1 MNRLEMPANIKLM
14 NTNDPRIK
22 SFRMVTSLD
31 TFDGMN
37 TNNFHPDGLFSTEIF
52 GRVGTPE
59 RDTQFS
65 FIHTKIPIFNP
76 YIYKKITGLKALYKG
91 IITGKQYATWN
102 DKDKDF
108 EPSDLVNGETG
119 FAFFLSRLTE
129 IKFKQT
135 SSASREADIK
145 LVYGAIQDGTALITH
160 VPVFPAGLRD
170 AYIEADGRVTEDEV
184 NPLYRSLIS
193 AANALPDSIAGTV
206 STTPSI
212 EVLDEAV
219 YNTTR
224 MTLQNSLIKI
234 FDYFWLLFSG
244 KRGFAR
250 DKYYSRG
257 VFNGTRNVL
266 SALCTTVEELGSPHT
281 PGLNDT
287 TIGVFQVMKMIQP
300 VTINLLLNGWLG
312 NAFSARDGSAYL
324 VDRKTRKMVTVSLKR
339 DVYDKFTTPE
349 GLIKC
354 INSFFIRPNRTKP
367 VIIDGH
373 YLALVYKGE
382 INGKKV
388 FKLFNDI
395 DDLPKELDVNDV
407 HPLTWCE
414 LFYISGYR
422 EWNNY
427 PTMFTRYP
435 VAGLGSTY
443 MSMIYCKTTVIAEQR
458 WELNDEWEIKEFHDA
473 NRIHY
478 AYEYPI
484 IKKNV
489 NFFETVAISP
499 SRLAGATADFD
510 GDTGSQI
517 AVYTEESLAEVKD
530 HLNSATAYIDPKGGL
545 LNSPFI
551 DTVHRTVVGLMRR

>member
-1 MNRLEMPANIKLM
+1 MNRLEIPANIKLM

-22 SFRMVTSLD
+22 SFRLVSSLD

-59 RDTQFS
+59 RDQRFS
-65 FIHTKIPIFNP
+65 FIHTKIPIFHP
-76 YIYKKITGLKALYKG
+76 YIFKKISSLKALYSG
-91 IITGKQYATWN
+91 IITGKQYAVW
-102 DKDKDF
+102 DAQEKDF
-108 EPSDLVNGETG
+108 LPSDLVNGETG
-119 FAFFLSRLTE
+119 YAFFLAHLTE

-145 LVYGAIQDGTALITH
+145 LVYGAIAEGTALITH

-193 AANALPDSIAGTV
+193 AANTIPDSIANTV
-206 STTPSI
+206 STTPDI
-212 EVLDEAV
+212 NALDEAV

-224 MTLQNSLIKI
+224 VTLQNSLNKI
-234 FDYFWLLFSG
+234 FEYYWLLFSG

-266 SALCTTVEELGSPHT
+266 SALCTTVEDLGAPHT
-281 PGLNDT
+281 PGLNHT
-287 TIGVFQVMKMIQP
+287 TIGLFQVMKMIQP

-312 NAFSARDGSAYL
+312 TAFSAQDGSAYL
-324 VDRKTRKMVTVSLKR
+324 VNRKTRKMETVNLKR

-349 GLIKC
+349 GLNKC
-354 INSFFIRPNRTKP
+354 INAFYIRPNRTKP
-367 VIIDGH
+367 VIIEGH
-373 YLALVYKGE
+373 YLALVYRGTV
-382 INGKKV
+382 NGKGV
-388 FKLFNDI
+388 FKIFNDI
-395 DDLPKELDVNDV
+395 DELPKELDVRDV

-414 LFYISGYR
+414 LFYLSGYR
-422 EWNNY
+422 HWNNY

-443 MSMIYCKTTVIAEQR
+443 MSMIYCKTSVYGEQR
-458 WELNDEWEIKEFHDA
+458 WELGDDWQVKEFHDG
-473 NRIHY
+473 NPITY
-478 AYEYPI
+478 AYEYPS

-517 AVYTEESLAEVKD
+517 AVYTQESLKEVSD
-530 HLNSATAYIDPKGGL
+530 HLNSATAYINPKGGL

-551 DTVHRTVVGLMRR
+551 DTVHRVVVGLMRR

>member
-1 MNRLEMPANIKLM
+1 
-14 NTNDPRIK
+14 
-22 SFRMVTSLD
+22 
-31 TFDGMN
+31 
-37 TNNFHPDGLFSTEIF
+37 
-52 GRVGTPE
+52 
-59 RDTQFS
+59 
-65 FIHTKIPIFNP
+65 
-76 YIYKKITGLKALYKG
+76 
-91 IITGKQYATWN
+91 
-102 DKDKDF
+102 
-108 EPSDLVNGETG
+108 
-119 FAFFLSRLTE
+119 
-129 IKFKQT
+129 
-135 SSASREADIK
+135 
-145 LVYGAIQDGTALITH
+145 
-160 VPVFPAGLRD
+160 
-170 AYIEADGRVTEDEV
+170 
-184 NPLYRSLIS
+184 
-193 AANALPDSIAGTV
+193 
-206 STTPSI
+206 
-212 EVLDEAV
+212 
-219 YNTTR
+219 
-224 MTLQNSLIKI
+224 
-234 FDYFWLLFSG
+234 
-244 KRGFAR
+244 
-250 DKYYSRG
+250 
-257 VFNGTRNVL
+257 
-266 SALCTTVEELGSPHT
+266 
-281 PGLNDT
+281 
-287 TIGVFQVMKMIQP
+287 MIQP

-499 SRLAGATADFD
+499 SRLAGAVADFD
-510 GDTGSQI
+510 GDK
-517 AVYTEESLAEVKD
+517 L
-530 HLNSATAYIDPKGGL
+530 
-545 LNSPFI
+545 
-551 DTVHRTVVGLMRR
+551 

>member
-1 MNRLEMPANIKLM
+1 MNRLELPANIKLM
-14 NTNDPRIK
+14 NTEDPRIRL
-22 SFRMVTSLD
+22 FRAVTSLD

-76 YIYKKITGLKALYKG
+76 YIFKKIIGLKALYKG
-91 IITGKQYATWN
+91 IILGKQYAEWD
-102 DKDKDF
+102 DKNKDF
-108 EPSDLVNGETG
+108 IPSDLINGETG
-119 FAFFLSRLTE
+119 YAFFLSRLNE
-129 IKFKQT
+129 LRFKTT

-145 LVYGAIQDGTALITH
+145 LVYTAIEEGTALVTS

-184 NPLYRSLIS
+184 NPLYRSLI
-193 AANALPDSIAGTV
+193 AASNALPDSLVGTV
-206 STTPSI
+206 SNRPSI
-212 EVLDEAV
+212 DALDEAV

-224 MTLQNSLIKI
+224 VTLQNALNNI
-234 FDYFWLLFSG
+234 FEYFWVLFSG
-244 KRGFAR
+244 KKGFAR
-250 DKYYSRG
+250 DKYYSRA

-266 SALCTTVEELGSPHT
+266 SALCTTVDELGALHT
-281 PGLNDT
+281 PNLNSTVIGL
-287 TIGVFQVMKMIQP
+287 FQTMKMIQP
-300 VTINLLLNGWLG
+300 VTLNLLLNGYLKEAFAAG
-312 NAFSARDGSAYL
+312 NGAAYL
-324 VDRKTRKMVTVSLKR
+324 VDRKTRKPKTVSLNR
-339 DVYDKFTTPE
+339 ATYDKFNTPE

-367 VIIDGH
+367 VIIEGH
-373 YLALVYKGE
+373 YLALVFKGE
-382 INGKKV
+382 IGGKKV
-388 FKLFNDI
+388 FKIFNDI
-395 DDLPKELDVNDV
+395 DDLPENCDIKDV

-422 EWNNY
+422 NWNNY

-458 WELNDEWEIKEFHDA
+458 WELNDAWEIKEFKDG
-473 NRIHY
+473 NPITY
-478 AYEYPI
+478 AYEYPV
-484 IKKNV
+484 IKKDV
-489 NFFETVAISP
+489 NFFETVAMSP
-499 SRLAGATADFD
+499 SRLAGAAADFD

-517 AVYTEESLAEVKD
+517 AVYTEESLKEVSA
-530 HLNSATAYIDPKGGL
+530 HLNSASAYINPKGGL

-551 DTVHRTVVGLMRR
+551 DTVHRVVVGLMRR

>member
-14 NTNDPRIK
+14 NTTDPRIK
-22 SFRMVTSLD
+22 SFKMVTSLD

-59 RDTQFS
+59 RDTTFS

-76 YIYKKITGLKALYKG
+76 YVFKKITGLKALYKG
-91 IITGKQYATWN
+91 IITGKQYAEW
-102 DKDKDF
+102 DPKEKDF
-108 EPSDLVNGETG
+108 VASDLLNGDTG
-119 FAFFLSRLTE
+119 FAFFLSRLNE

-145 LVYGAIQDGTALITH
+145 LVYAAIADGTALISF

-170 AYIEADGRVTEDEV
+170 AYIEGDGRVTEDEV
-184 NPLYRSLIS
+184 NPLYRSLVS
-193 AANALPDSIAGTV
+193 AANTLPDSLAGTV
-206 STTPSI
+206 SVRPGI
-212 EVLDEAV
+212 EVLDELV

-224 MTLQNSLIKI
+224 VTLQNSLNKI
-234 FDYFWLLFSG
+234 FEYFWLLFSG

-266 SALCTTVEELGSPHT
+266 SALCTTVEILGAPHT

-287 TIGVFQVMKMIQP
+287 TIGLFQTMKMIQP
-300 VTINLLLNGWLG
+300 VTVNLLLNGWLG
-312 NAFSARDGSAYL
+312 EAFSARDGSAYL
-324 VDRKTRKMVTVSLKR
+324 VNRKTRKMETVSLR
-339 DVYDKFTTPE
+339 REMYDKFTTPE

-373 YLALVYKGE
+373 YLALVYKGK
-382 INGKKV
+382 IGDQQV
-388 FKLFNDI
+388 FKIFNDI
-395 DDLPKELDVNDV
+395 DDLPKGLDIKDV
-407 HPLTWCE
+407 HPLTWSE

-422 EWNNY
+422 HWGNY

-458 WELNDEWEIKEFHDA
+458 WELDDEWKIKEFNDG
-473 NRIHY
+473 NRITY
-478 AYEYPI
+478 AYEYPV
-484 IKKNV
+484 IKKDV

-517 AVYTEESLAEVKD
+517 AVYTQESLKEVKD
-530 HLNSATAYIDPKGGL
+530 HLNSATAYINPKGGL

>member
-224 MTLQNSLIKI
+224 MTLQNSL
-234 FDYFWLLFSG
+234 
-244 KRGFAR
+244 R
-250 DKYYSRG
+250 
-257 VFNGTRNVL
+257 
-266 SALCTTVEELGSPHT
+266 
-281 PGLNDT
+281 
-287 TIGVFQVMKMIQP
+287 
-300 VTINLLLNGWLG
+300 
-312 NAFSARDGSAYL
+312 
-324 VDRKTRKMVTVSLKR
+324 
-339 DVYDKFTTPE
+339 
-349 GLIKC
+349 
-354 INSFFIRPNRTKP
+354 
-367 VIIDGH
+367 
-373 YLALVYKGE
+373 
-382 INGKKV
+382 
-388 FKLFNDI
+388 
-395 DDLPKELDVNDV
+395 
-407 HPLTWCE
+407 
-414 LFYISGYR
+414 
-422 EWNNY
+422 
-427 PTMFTRYP
+427 
-435 VAGLGSTY
+435 
-443 MSMIYCKTTVIAEQR
+443 
-458 WELNDEWEIKEFHDA
+458 
-473 NRIHY
+473 
-478 AYEYPI
+478 
-484 IKKNV
+484 
-489 NFFETVAISP
+489 
-499 SRLAGATADFD
+499 
-510 GDTGSQI
+510 
-517 AVYTEESLAEVKD
+517 
-530 HLNSATAYIDPKGGL
+530 
-545 LNSPFI
+545 
-551 DTVHRTVVGLMRR
+551 